1 MGRINWGMRSGI
13 NYYGHRVDVLAPYDS
28 YLKSNEPI
36 RTPLIIILSKKI
48 MVGLLSRIIII
59 HGKWTV
65 CQRCTLI
72 FYVVFF

>member
-1 MGRINWGMRSGI
+1 MRSGI

-59 HGKWTV
+59 HGFLHANVDSDPPLSLLRT
-65 CQRCTLI
+65 I
-72 FYVVFF
+72 SMM